1 MSAILEVQNLRVE
14 IPIATG
20 TLVPVR
26 GISFSVQR
34 GETLCLCRRIAHNH
48 DVHLV
53 GRDEALGQVLHL
65 LER

>member
-34 GETLCLCRRIAHNH
+34 GETLCI
-48 DVHLV
+48 V
-53 GRDEALGQVLHL
+53 GESGCG
-65 LER
+65 